1 MQQTPT
7 PGSGYS
13 MLSTPDAA
21 GDPLPSF
28 SNLNLSNNSGPYG
41 LSGPQWSSRDPR
53 TSSTQSLVPST
64 EDGSEDN
71 RRRRLLVVYIH
82 GFMGN
87 NSSFRSFPAHV
98 HSFLKNLLAETH
110 VIHTKIYPRYKTYK
124 SIDVACDNF
133 SKWLA
138 PHESPTTDVVLV
150 GHSMGGL
157 LAADVVLLPSQSPYN
172 TSYPFR
178 HRILGTISLDAPL
191 LGLHP
196 GIVVSGIASLF
207 RPAPSPP
214 APGLNEE
221 TQPDYLQPQGLSPDP
236 SIYSE
241 VSPPSDA
248 SSHSLNPYPS
258 SSTGSSSTLPPRDPF
273 FNPPFPNDVPFVDRG
288 WFKNVLH
295 FATKHKEENLVYAAA
310 NHIVSHLEF
319 GACLA
324 DYPELKSRYNRLR
337 QLEDD
342 GDWSQPGRVRVRFSN
357 YYTVSTGVI
366 KKPRT
371 PSPGGASS
379 TPGTRGE
386 FGRLS
391 HETDSLAPTLRESIE
406 ESRVRNPS
414 ISVEEYSDESGRD
427 SLQILEPMPE
437 PEFEPEPE
445 AKPKTG
451 PESEPKP
458 KTDFEIEVEPEL
470 KPSSQPPDPA
480 SQHEDNAP
488 GTDNALDTDPAP
500 TATSTDDDGP
510 PPEGEPENQGPNLP
524 TIPSVP
530 APPTPPDLDA
540 YPDKESRK
548 QALKTYKAAVKVHSQ
563 ATKARDKAL
572 KDRQK
577 ALDKQQRQADKLAK
591 KQAKLV
597 FQNPPPDDNDN
608 DDDHH
613 HHHHHQQQLNPH
625 HHHKPKPE
633 NQKQNQQKKQ
643 KTPRLRKFCLLP
655 SQAKAGRDPTWVEVY
670 MEGVDE
676 VGAHCGL
683 FLPGPHYERLV
694 GDVGERVAGWVWEEA
709 SRRVVIGEGGC

>member
-7 PGSGYS
+7 PGPGSS
-13 MLSTPDAA
+13 MLNTDDAP
-21 GDPLPSF
+21 GGPLPSF
-28 SNLNLSNNSGPYG
+28 SDLSLANKSGPYG

-64 EDGSEDN
+64 EDGDEDN
-71 RRRRLLVVYIH
+71 RKRRLLVVYIH

-124 SIDVACDNF
+124 SIDVACENF

-157 LAADVVLLPSQSPYN
+157 LAADVVLLPRQSPYN
-172 TSYPFR
+172 TASPFR

-214 APGLNEE
+214 GMNEG
-221 TQPDYLQPQGLSPDP
+221 QQLDYLQPAQSQGLSPDP

-241 VSPPSDA
+241 VSPPSGA
-248 SSHSLNPYPS
+248 SSPSLNPYPS
-258 SSTGSSSTLPPRDPF
+258 SSTGSSSTLPPRDPY

-371 PSPGGASS
+371 PSPDGASGGL
-379 TPGTRGE
+379 GTRGE
-386 FGRLS
+386 SGRPS
-391 HETDSLAPTLRESIE
+391 YETDSLAPALGESTE
-406 ESRVRNPS
+406 ESRVRTPR
-414 ISVEEYSDESGRD
+414 ISVEEYSDGSERD
-427 SLQILEPMPE
+427 SLQMLEPMPE
-437 PEFEPEPE
+437 PEFEPQPELKAESEIKTELELELELEPE
-445 AKPKTG
+445 
-451 PESEPKP
+451 S
-458 KTDFEIEVEPEL
+458 EL
-470 KPSSQPPDPA
+470 KPSNQPAEPPSQ
-480 SQHEDNAP
+480 QEDNTL
-488 GTDNALDTDPAP
+488 GTDPTP
-500 TATSTDDDGP
+500 TATPTDNDGP
-510 PPEGEPENQGPNLP
+510 PPEEQPANQNPDLP
-524 TIPSVP
+524 PIPSVP

-548 QALKTYKAAVKVHSQ
+548 QALKTYKTAAKAHSQ
-563 ATKARDKAL
+563 ALKARDKAL

-591 KQAKLV
+591 KQAKLLL
-597 FQNPPPDDNDN
+597 QTQPPPTPAAAAA
-608 DDDHH
+608 DDDT
-613 HHHHHQQQLNPH
+613 NPLKEKEKAKSKE
-625 HHHKPKPE
+625 KP
-633 NQKQNQQKKQ
+633 
-643 KTPRLRKFCLLP
+643 PRLRKFCMLP
-655 SQAKAGRDPTWVEVY
+655 SKAKAGLDPAWVDVY

-694 GDVGERVAGWVWEEA
+694 GDVGERAARWVWEDA
-709 SRRVVIGEGGC
+709 SRRAVVDGG